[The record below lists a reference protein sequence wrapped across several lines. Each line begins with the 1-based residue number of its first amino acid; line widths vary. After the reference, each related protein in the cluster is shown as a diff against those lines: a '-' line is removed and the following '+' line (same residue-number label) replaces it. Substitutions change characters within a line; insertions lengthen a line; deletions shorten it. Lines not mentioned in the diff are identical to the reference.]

1 MRSRRKTVDGTSRHR
16 FRDTPA
22 KRIVVLADR
31 PYRTDAVLQTATFQG
46 AIVNDE
52 AATLGTATWVQQTQG
67 RLTPAERHSLLPP
80 LARTHVL
87 NAIGR
92 LRMFVHLHPGR
103 HTYLPEGRLIA
114 PDTVLTRAARR
125 VAEQT
130 LPPTLLNHSHRT
142 YRFGRALGELE
153 GIDVDTELL
162 FAAAMLHDTGLVD
175 PPADADFT
183 LASSRLAVDVAEE
196 VGLSTAATEVMQ
208 TAITMHYTPGVA
220 LTAGPEA
227 YLLAAGAAVDVVGL
241 RSWDLPTDTLSD
253 AVRDYPRAQFK
264 TFFSEAFRREA
275 ARVPQGRA
283 QFLNRYGAF
292 SAAIR
297 FAPFPE

>member
-1 MRSRRKTVDGTSRHR
+1 MV
-16 FRDTPA
+16 PA
-22 KRIVVLADR
+22 KAIMVLPQCMLDVRRLKA
-31 PYRTDAVLQTATFQG
+31 AILQG
-46 AIVNDE
+46 AIVSDQ
-52 AATLGTATWVQQTQG
+52 AGTLGSASWVEQSKG
-67 RLTPAERHSLLPP
+67 RLTSAERHSLLAP
-80 LARTHVL
+80 LARTHVT

-92 LRMFVHLHPGR
+92 LRMFVHLNPGR
-103 HTYLPEGRLIA
+103 HANLPQDRLIP
-114 PDTVLTRAARR
+114 PDTALTRSARR

-130 LPPTLLNHSHRT
+130 LPPTLLNHSYRT
-142 YRFGRALGELE
+142 YRFGRALGELD

-162 FAAAMLHDTGLVD
+162 FAAALLHDTGLAVD

-183 LASSRLAVDVAEE
+183 LASSRLARDVAEE

-227 YLLAAGAAVDVVGL
+227 YLLSAGAAVDVVGL
-241 RSWDLPTDTLSD
+241 RSWDLPTDTLND

-264 TFFSEAFRREA
+264 TFFSETFRREA

-297 FAPFPE
+297 FAPFAE

>member
-1 MRSRRKTVDGTSRHR
+1 M
-16 FRDTPA
+16 
-22 KRIVVLADR
+22 
-31 PYRTDAVLQTATFQG
+31 
-46 AIVNDE
+46 NDE
-52 AATLGTATWVQQTQG
+52 AAALGTVTWVQQTLG
-67 RLTPAERHSLLPP
+67 RLSPAERRSLLAP
-80 LARTHVL
+80 LARTHVR

-103 HTYLPEGRLIA
+103 HAYLPEGRLIA

-125 VAEQT
+125 VAEQA
-130 LPPTLLNHSHRT
+130 LPPTLFNHSSRT

-153 GIDVDTELL
+153 GIAVDTELL
-162 FAAAMLHDTGLVD
+162 FAAAMLHDTGLVVD

-183 LASSRLAVDVAEE
+183 LASSRLARDVAEE
-196 VGLSTAATEVMQ
+196 VGLSPAATEVMQ

-227 YLLAAGAAVDVVGL
+227 YLLSAGAAVDVVGL
-241 RSWDLPTDTLSD
+241 RSWDLPADTLKD

-264 TFFSEAFRREA
+264 TYFSEAFRGEA

-283 QFLNRYGAF
+283 QLLNRYGAF
-292 SAAIR
+292 AAAIR
-297 FAPFPE
+297 FAPFAE

>member
-1 MRSRRKTVDGTSRHR
+1 M
-16 FRDTPA
+16 
-22 KRIVVLADR
+22 
-31 PYRTDAVLQTATFQG
+31 
-46 AIVNDE
+46 NDE
-52 AATLGTATWVQQTQG
+52 AAALGTVTWVQQTQG
-67 RLTPAERHSLLPP
+67 RLSPAERRSLLAP
-80 LARTHVL
+80 LARTHVR

-103 HTYLPEGRLIA
+103 HAYLPEGRLIA

-125 VAEQT
+125 VAEQA
-130 LPPTLLNHSHRT
+130 LPPTLFNHSSRT

-162 FAAAMLHDTGLVD
+162 FAAAMLHDTGLVVD

-183 LASSRLAVDVAEE
+183 LASSRLARDVAEE
-196 VGLSTAATEVMQ
+196 VGLSPAATEVMQ

-227 YLLAAGAAVDVVGL
+227 YLLSAGAAVDVVGL
-241 RSWDLPTDTLSD
+241 RSWDLPADTLKD

-264 TFFSEAFRREA
+264 TYFSEAFRGEA

-283 QFLNRYGAF
+283 QLLNRYGAF
-292 SAAIR
+292 AAAIR
-297 FAPFPE
+297 FAPFAE